1 MQKILGEL
9 EELGATLVA
18 ITGQLA
24 EHSRTMVQRHA
35 LNYQLL
41 TDPGHAYAAQL
52 GLRFEVPQALKAVY
66 SERGIDL
73 PKYNGDDSWTLPIP
87 TRLVIDTEG
96 IIRAADIEVDYTRR
110 PEPGKT
116 LADVRALVERRPR

>member
-1 MQKILGEL
+1 MQKVLSEL
-9 EELGATLVA
+9 EDLGAILVA

-24 EHSRTMVQRHA
+24 EHSRAMVRKHA

-52 GLRFEVPQALKAVY
+52 GLRFEVPPALKAVY

-73 PKYNGDDSWTLPIP
+73 PKYNGDDSWTLPVP
-87 TRLVIDTEG
+87 TRLVVDTNG

-110 PEPGKT
+110 PEPSMTVANVK
-116 LADVRALVERRPR
+116 AVV

>member
-1 MQKILGEL
+1 MQKVLSEL
-9 EELGATLVA
+9 EDLGAILVA

-24 EHSRTMVQRHA
+24 KHSRAMVRKHA

-52 GLRFEVPQALKAVY
+52 GLRFEVPPALKAVF

-73 PKYNGDDSWTLPIP
+73 PKFNGDDSWTLPVP
-87 TRLVIDTEG
+87 TRLVVDTDG

-110 PEPGKT
+110 PEPSMTVANVK
-116 LADVRALVERRPR
+116 AVV

>member
-1 MQKILGEL
+1 LQKVLGEL
-9 EELGATLVA
+9 EELGVTLVA

-24 EHSRTMVQRHA
+24 EHSRSMLQKHA

-41 TDPGHAYAAQL
+41 TDPGHAYAAKL
-52 GLRFEVPQALKAVY
+52 GIRFEVPPALKAVY

-73 PKYNGDDSWTLPIP
+73 PKYNGDNSWTLPIP
-87 TRLVIDTEG
+87 TRLVIDTQG

-110 PEPGKT
+110 PEPDKT
-116 LADVRALVERRPR
+116 VADVRSLV

>member
-1 MQKILGEL
+1 MQKVLSEL
-9 EELGATLVA
+9 EDLGAILVA

-24 EHSRTMVQRHA
+24 EHSRAMVRKHA

-52 GLRFEVPQALKAVY
+52 GLRFEVPTALKAVF

-73 PKYNGDDSWTLPIP
+73 PKFNGDDSWTLPVP
-87 TRLVIDTEG
+87 TRLVVDTDG

-110 PEPGKT
+110 PEPSMTVANVK
-116 LADVRALVERRPR
+116 AVV